1 MMKLAIAIAFV
12 AFASALPSPDTTVP
26 EVMMTQTTSK
36 VTLKTRLA
44 AHQAAKDTIT
54 TMLQAGSPD
63 DACAEL
69 ATTTITEVEDAVS
82 AQQEILNHY
91 VENDG
96 SACLEEGKS
105 AVDAAQAALDEAK
118 KDSEDKSAA
127 AVD

>member
-1 MMKLAIAIAFV
+1 MKLAIAIAFV
-12 AFASALPSPDTTVP
+12 ACALAAPPTTVP
-26 EVMMTQTTSK
+26 QDMMLQQTAK
-36 VTLKTRLA
+36 A
-44 AHQAAKDTIT
+44 AEEARATIT
-54 TMLQAGSPD
+54 TMLQAGSSD

-69 ATTTITEVEDAVS
+69 ATTTITEVEDAVE

-96 SACLEEGKS
+96 TACLEEGKS

-127 AVD
+127 AVDAA